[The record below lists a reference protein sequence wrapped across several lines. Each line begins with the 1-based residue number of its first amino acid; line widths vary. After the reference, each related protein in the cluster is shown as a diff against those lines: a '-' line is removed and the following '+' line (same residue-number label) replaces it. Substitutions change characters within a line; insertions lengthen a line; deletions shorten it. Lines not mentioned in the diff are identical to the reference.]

1 MLILLALQVDQMVIH
16 SASDPRPRSTL
27 CGDYFYNYYTRG
39 LDILFDGQV
48 LSPQADFV
56 FMLFLFLMYFYLLI
70 ETGLSSIV
78 LVILEAS
85 WCLISLVKLMNCFY
99 VSADSQDQE
108 VHYAYKLSWSC
119 RFQFVHKVQFYYPWF

>member
-1 MLILLALQVDQMVIH
+1 MLMLILLALQVDQMVIH

-78 LVILEAS
+78 LVILKR
-85 WCLISLVKLMNCFY
+85 LLGV
-99 VSADSQDQE
+99 
-108 VHYAYKLSWSC
+108 
-119 RFQFVHKVQFYYPWF
+119 